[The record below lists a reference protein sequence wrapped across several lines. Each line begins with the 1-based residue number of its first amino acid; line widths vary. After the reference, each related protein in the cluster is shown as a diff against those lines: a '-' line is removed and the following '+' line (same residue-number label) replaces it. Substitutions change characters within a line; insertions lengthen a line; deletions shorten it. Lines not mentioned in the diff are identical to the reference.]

1 MGGRCAVA
9 MALAVWGG
17 LVLGGGLQIP
27 AALAALTAAASFA
40 ALALRAPDR
49 TGTVA
54 LLAALALA
62 GAARGAGHRALL
74 SCQRA
79 AIGADGTP
87 WRIEGRLAGPPPR
100 ESGEPTGVLV
110 VERARPPLA
119 AGTRVRLRLPE
130 GSTVEWGDRVQALAR
145 LELPPG
151 ARNPGGFDARAAAD
165 AAALA
170 ATGRA
175 FTAIALPG
183 GGAGAWPG
191 LTVARWRRALERR
204 LDAGLSPEA
213 RELVVPLVLGDRS
226 GLSSDLNADLRAAG
240 LIHLLALSGLHVMW
254 LAAVARGLA
263 AALGGGVR
271 ARALA
276 GALCA
281 ALYAGIAG
289 PLPSLMR
296 AATGETLGAI
306 ARLRG
311 CALDPVQALAVSA
324 LVLLTVA
331 PGWADDLGFQ
341 LSCAATLGL
350 ATVGPW
356 LDGCAGRARRWLAP
370 FIPTASAQLT
380 ALPLLLARFHAVSWV
395 GALSN
400 LLAVP
405 VAGLLLVAAWLAAVS
420 EIALPGAG
428 RLWAGACEVLAAL
441 LRAIATGAARLPGAM
456 VSAGAEPGVLACAW
470 TGAALLALA
479 LPGPRTLDARDRAP
493 PAPRVAAALAGALA
507 LAVALACVATARPLR
522 PPQGRAWLVALD
534 VGQGDALALGF
545 DDAWWLVD
553 AGPRTPGFDAGQ
565 TLVAPFLRWAGV
577 RRLGWLLLT
586 HDDGD
591 HVGGAG
597 AVCRA
602 VSVERIGAPPEHPRA
617 PGPGERFGAVALA
630 RGDTL
635 RGSPPAVILWPPP
648 RDEPA
653 APPAGRPL
661 TSADNA
667 AGLVLQVGEAG
678 GRALFL
684 ADVDSTV
691 EESLAVAPGV
701 LILKVAHHGSASS
714 SGARFL
720 ARVRPALA
728 LLSVGA
734 RNHFGHPSPV
744 VLGRLAAAGTQV
756 RRTDREGALWLE
768 WSREGV
774 QLLEWRAGEP
784 CRSRSVRSRAADGA
798 RAPARR

>member
-1 MGGRCAVA
+1 
-9 MALAVWGG
+9 MALAAWAGI
-17 LVLGGGLQIP
+17 VLGGGLGVP
-27 AALAALTAAASFA
+27 GALAALAAAVLFA
-40 ALALRAPDR
+40 ALAVRAPDR

-54 LLAALALA
+54 LLVALVLA
-62 GAARGAGHRALL
+62 GAARGAGHGALL

-79 AIGADGTP
+79 AIEADGTP
-87 WRIEGRLAGPPPR
+87 WRIEGRVAGPPPR
-100 ESGEPTGVLV
+100 ESGEPTGVLA
-110 VERARPPLA
+110 VERARPPLVT
-119 AGTRVRLRLPE
+119 GTRVRLRLPE
-130 GSTVEWGDRVQALAR
+130 GSTVEWGDRVRALAR
-145 LELPPG
+145 LELPPPP
-151 ARNPGGFDARAAAD
+151 RNPGGFDARAAAD
-165 AAALA
+165 AAGLA

-175 FTAIALPG
+175 FTAIALPE

-191 LTVARWRRALERR
+191 LTVARWRRAIERR
-204 LDAGLSPEA
+204 LDASLSPEA

-240 LIHLLALSGLHVMW
+240 LIHLLALSGLHVTW

-271 ARALA
+271 VRALA

-296 AATGETLGAI
+296 AAAGETLGAV

-311 CALDPVQALAVSA
+311 RALDPVQALAAGA
-324 LVLLTVA
+324 LVLLAVA
-331 PGWADDLGFQ
+331 PGWACDLGFQ

-356 LDGCAGRARRWLAP
+356 LEERAGRARRWLAP

-380 ALPLLLARFHAVSWV
+380 ALPLLLARFHCVSWV

-405 VAGLLLVAAWLAAVS
+405 VSGLLLTAAWLAAAS
-420 EIALPGAG
+420 EIALPGSG
-428 RLWAGACEVLAAL
+428 HLWAGACEVLAAL

-470 TGAALLALA
+470 IGAALLALA
-479 LPGPRTLDARDRAP
+479 LPGPRTLDACDRAP
-493 PAPRVAAALAGALA
+493 AAPRFAAVLAGALA
-507 LAVALACVATARPLR
+507 LAVALACVATVRPLR

-545 DDAWWLVD
+545 EDAWWLVD

-565 TLVAPFLRWAGV
+565 TMVAPFLRWAGI
-577 RRLGWLLLT
+577 RRLDWLLLS

-591 HVGGAG
+591 HIGGAE

-602 VSVERIGAPPEHPRA
+602 VTVERVGAPPEHPRA
-617 PGPGERFGAVALA
+617 RGPGERFGAVALA

-635 RGSPPAVILWPPP
+635 RASPPVVVLWPPAS
-648 RDEPA
+648 DEPA
-653 APPAGRPL
+653 ARSPGRPL
-661 TSADNA
+661 TSPDNA
-667 AGLVLQVGEAG
+667 AGLVLEVGEG
-678 GRALFL
+678 NGRALFL

-691 EESLAVAPGV
+691 EESLAVVPGV
-701 LILKVAHHGSASS
+701 LILKTAHHGSASS
-714 SGARFL
+714 SGVRFL
-720 ARVRPALA
+720 ARARPALA
-728 LLSVGA
+728 ILSVGA
-734 RNHFGHPSPV
+734 RNHFGHPSPA
-744 VLGRLAAAGTQV
+744 VLERLAAGGT
-756 RRTDREGALWLE
+756 RALRTDRAGALWLE
-768 WSREGV
+768 WSEEGAR
-774 QLLEWRAGEP
+774 LLDWRAGEP
-784 CRSRSVRSRAADGA
+784 RRSRSARVGAVEGA
-798 RAPARR
+798 RAPARP